1 MVHEKE
7 SHSVVLDHYVGDV
20 FGMCKTAGISAGF

>member
-1 MVHEKE
+1 MGHDKE
-7 SHSVVLDHYVGDV
+7 IYPVVLDHYAGDV